1 MKLTISRK
9 MWFGFCAVLVLLVIT
24 SILTQSGTT
33 KLTDRYKD
41 LLDDDIT
48 KINLV
53 EEIIVIQKDMSTAVL
68 EFVMLGKRDAV
79 DKFDAEIEKG
89 MTAAR
94 TLIEKA
100 TDAESV
106 KLMKDLQTET
116 EKLFENNNKIIELK
130 SANKPF
136 EEYTAKSSE
145 LNAGVLVILAEIKKF
160 KKTVW
165 QIQEQS

>member
-68 EFVMLGKRDAV
+68 EFVMFGKRDAV

-94 TLIEKA
+94 ALIEKS

-130 SANKPF
+130 TANKPF
-136 EEYTAKSSE
+136 EEYAEKSSE
-145 LNAGVLVILAEIKKF
+145 LNTGVLGILAEIKKF
-160 KKTVW
+160 KKTIW